1 MQKSTKMPMIWR
13 SNKRYSD
20 GSRPALEERCIF
32 SCCERLIPGEFVEK
46 VRRFCRDWIENGK
59 FCVVIRNADS
69 FVEVM
74 FDGASESDY
83 VPAEFLM
90 KRELTAFGQAF
101 FKLNADKMSPRIRK
115 YFL

>member
-1 MQKSTKMPMIWR
+1 MTSPAMPMIWR
-13 SNKRYSD
+13 TNKRYSD
-20 GSRPALEERCIF
+20 VRRPAREERCIF
-32 SCCERLIPGEFVEK
+32 SHAELLIPGEFVEK
-46 VRRFCRDWIENGK
+46 ARAFCRDWIENGK
-59 FCVVIRNADS
+59 QCVVLRNASS

-90 KRELTAFGQAF
+90 KRELTAFGRAF
-101 FKLNADKMSPRIRK
+101 FDRHVGEMSPRIRK